1 MCENGLTEG
10 LLRIPIASLGHNMRP
25 SAATIHN
32 GKATKMETPMSAG
45 FSTVLIVL
53 LAYGLGS
60 IPFGLLLT
68 KTAGLGD
75 IRGIGSGNIGAT
87 NVLRTG
93 RKGLAA
99 ATLVMDAVKGTV
111 AVLIARRFVDDPD
124 IALLAG
130 LAAVLGHLFP
140 VWLRFKG
147 GKGVAT
153 GLGVL
158 LAVSWPVGVAACAVW
173 LIVAAT
179 ARLSSLA
186 ALAAFAA
193 GPCVALFLEEFSVV
207 KLSFTIAVL
216 VFVRHQANIR
226 RLLAG
231 TEPRIGGSKT
241 GRA

>member
-1 MCENGLTEG
+1 MISDELLTI
-10 LLRIPIASLGHNMRP
+10 LVCCLGY
-25 SAATIHN
+25 
-32 GKATKMETPMSAG
+32 
-45 FSTVLIVL
+45 L
-53 LAYGLGS
+53 LGS

-68 KTAGLGD
+68 RFAGLGD

-99 ATLVMDAVKGTV
+99 ATLILDGLKGAA
-111 AVLIARRFVDDPD
+111 AVLIANLYVDAD
-124 IALLAG
+124 IALFAG

-147 GKGVAT
+147 GKGAAT

-158 LAVSWPVGVAACAVW
+158 LAASFPVGLAACAVW
-173 LIVAAT
+173 LLVAAL

-186 ALAAFAA
+186 TLAAFAA
-193 GPCVALFLEEFSVV
+193 APIVALILEEFGLV
-207 KLSFTIAVL
+207 KLAFTIAVL

-231 TEPRIGGSKT
+231 TEPRIGRSKSEQ
-241 GRA
+241 A